1 MLTRKNL
8 FWLPVL
14 CVVLLSCDSN
24 PLDVD
29 VSDVKLEVEYVDMRT
44 AMHDY
49 KGDKLMKTHRKYKRE
64 IPDIYNYFLGA
75 CIGFQEGYS
84 DSTYQA
90 SMMDFQQDEGV
101 KLFEK
106 EIDAKFKNLQ
116 PIEEKLTD
124 GFKHIKYHLPKAKMP
139 SHIVFMNT
147 LFRSSVWVT
156 ENEIGIGLGN
166 YLGEK
171 SKTVQKTDP
180 SVMYLWMRKAMRREY
195 LERDVMENWVS
206 THLIKEVDLN
216 LASDLIYYGKV
227 MYLIKAAYP
236 EMHDRL
242 VLRYT
247 SSQWNWAEK
256 NEKAFWDYLMQNQM
270 FYKNEE
276 ITKLNLFNVGPKTP
290 GLPIEGSPDRLGKYL
305 GYKIVCDYVEE
316 TEASV
321 SQLIKA
327 DYKKILQKYKPG
339 EE

>member
-1 MLTRKNL
+1 MLPIL
-8 FWLPVL
+8 SF
-14 CVVLLSCDSN
+14 LLLACDNN

-29 VSDVKLEVEYVDMRT
+29 VSDIQLEINYVDMRT

-49 KGDKLMKTHRKYKRE
+49 KGEKLMRTHQQYKKE

-75 CIGFQEGYS
+75 CMGFQEGYN
-84 DSTYQA
+84 DSTYKA
-90 SMMDFQQDEGV
+90 SMKSFREDEGV
-101 KLFEK
+101 KLFEG
-106 EIDAKFKNLQ
+106 EIDAKFKKLK

-139 SHIVFMNT
+139 SHIVFMNS

-156 ENEIGIGLGN
+156 ENEVGIGLGN
-166 YLGEK
+166 YLGEN

-180 SVMYLWMRKAMRREY
+180 SVMYQWMRKAMRREY
-195 LERDVMENWVS
+195 LERDVVENWVS
-206 THLIKEVDLN
+206 THLIEEKDLN

-247 SSQWNWAEK
+247 QSQWKWAEK
-256 NEKAFWDYLMQNQM
+256 NEQAFWDYLMQNQM
-270 FYKNEE
+270 FYRNEE
-276 ITKLNLFNVGPKTP
+276 ITQMNLFNAGPKTP

-305 GYKIVCDYVEE
+305 GYKIVCDYMEE
-316 TEASV
+316 TDVTVAQMV
-321 SQLIKA
+321 KA

-339 EE
+339 ED